1 LTDKVISYQQGIVS
15 YESIS
20 GYISLYVY
28 DYPRRT
34 KHWDQDRCSD
44 FFVFVHHRLKKMAD
58 SFVFSGLPF
67 EAYLNVSLKHQM
79 NSFLK
84 KRREKE
90 LKEEVFCRMCAAG
103 SLEDESSLYKIR
115 DDFNYEI
122 KEPVAVYKRKTGL
135 GRTKQR
141 LFFLALSDPDRL
153 DDDSIAQISASTGYS
168 IDYINR
174 CCMAVKEKV
183 LQKREELRR
192 LREKKS
198 GWFFQLLVIQDKIMN
213 EPDPDKRLWL
223 EERMQRLRDRIERI
237 SKKIAAKA
245 SCLVTHQDLAQVLG
259 VSKGTVDSSIFYLK
273 RKRETHQVSS
283 SSEDIQS
290 LHSLQR

>member
-1 LTDKVISYQQGIVS
+1 
-15 YESIS
+15 
-20 GYISLYVY
+20 
-28 DYPRRT
+28 
-34 KHWDQDRCSD
+34 
-44 FFVFVHHRLKKMAD
+44 
-58 SFVFSGLPF
+58 
-67 EAYLNVSLKHQM
+67 
-79 NSFLK
+79 
-84 KRREKE
+84 
-90 LKEEVFCRMCAAG
+90 
-103 SLEDESSLYKIR
+103 
-115 DDFNYEI
+115 
-122 KEPVAVYKRKTGL
+122 
-135 GRTKQR
+135 
-141 LFFLALSDPDRL
+141 
-153 DDDSIAQISASTGYS
+153 
-168 IDYINR
+168 
-174 CCMAVKEKV
+174 MAVKEKV

-273 RKRETHQVSS
+273 RKRKTHQVSS